1 MLVAILL
8 LHVLH
13 CSVFILFSGCTDTDH
28 IFDTK
33 TVDVGDDVT
42 LKCTR
47 QISQGYLFW
56 IRLVSGTFPEILGK
70 TLSYDYGSVDVT
82 RHITAKQE
90 PGEYVL
96 NIKKAQLNRYCS
108 VLLNQFN
115 IFRLCVFLGPEPD
128 VVAVTQ
134 EFSSDPLRP
143 GESMTLQCSLL
154 SKSEDRTCPDHSM
167 YWFRARSDESPHS
180 LMYVD
185 GNTSDQCE
193 KSPEARSL
201 QTCVYSFSKNVSS
214 SDAGTYYCAVAT
226 CGQIL
231 FGNGTQTTDD
241 LFLLLCAALALCLIV
256 ITFLV
261 YAIMKKSC
269 GCCKGKKKTLS
280 AVCLDL
286 HFNLMSFSISFSQR
300 NKGSL
305 VYSTPVFTRRTA
317 GKAGRRNAEAK
328 EQTVYTD
335 VRTLVT

>member
-1 MLVAILL
+1 MLVAILIL
-8 LHVLH
+8 LVLQIV
-13 CSVFILFSGCTDTDH
+13 CCTDTDH

-47 QISQGYLFW
+47 QISQEYLFW

-70 TLSYDYGSVDVT
+70 TLSSDYGGVDVT

-96 NIKKAQLNRYCS
+96 NINKAQLTDTAVYYC
-108 VLLNQFN
+108 VKVTILNMS
-115 IFRLCVFLGPEPD
+115 FLKGTFLRVKGPEPD

-143 GESMTLQCSLL
+143 GESMTLQCSVL
-154 SKSEDRTCPDHSM
+154 SESENRTCPDHSM
-167 YWFRARSDESPHS
+167 YWFRAGSDESPHT

-231 FGNGTQTTDD
+231 FGNGTQVHIEETRVLSQTTDD

-256 ITFLV
+256 ITLLV

-269 GCCKGKKKTLS
+269 GCCKEKQGIFGLFYSTIHQENSWQSRKKK
-280 AVCLDL
+280 CR
-286 HFNLMSFSISFSQR
+286 SQ
-300 NKGSL
+300 G
-305 VYSTPVFTRRTA
+305 
-317 GKAGRRNAEAK
+317 
-328 EQTVYTD
+328 TD
-335 VRTLVT
+335 RQR

>member
-1 MLVAILL
+1 MHGYWIL
-8 LHVLH
+8 
-13 CSVFILFSGCTDTDH
+13 CCTDTDH

-47 QISQGYLFW
+47 QISQEYLFW

-70 TLSYDYGSVDVT
+70 TLSSDYGGVDVT

-96 NIKKAQLNRYCS
+96 NINKAQLTDTAVYYC
-108 VLLNQFN
+108 VKVTILNMSFLKGTFLRVKGNYSKN
-115 IFRLCVFLGPEPD
+115 IYTDLKVK
-128 VVAVTQ
+128 
-134 EFSSDPLRP
+134 FSSDPLRP
-143 GESMTLQCSLL
+143 GESMTLQCSVL
-154 SKSEDRTCPDHSM
+154 SESENRTCPDHSM
-167 YWFRARSDESPHS
+167 YWFRAGSDESPHT

-231 FGNGTQTTDD
+231 FGNGTQVH
-241 LFLLLCAALALCLIV
+241 IE
-256 ITFLV
+256 
-261 YAIMKKSC
+261 
-269 GCCKGKKKTLS
+269 
-280 AVCLDL
+280 DL
-286 HFNLMSFSISFSQR
+286 HNLLSFSISFSQR
-300 NKGSL
+300 NKESL
-305 VYSTPVFTRRTA
+305 VYSTVLFTRRTA

-328 EQTVYTD
+328 EQTGNAD
-335 VRTLVT
+335 VRTFVT